1 MIDAFI
7 HETET
12 GYTGVRNLTRIL
24 SIYLED
30 DELRGIGL
38 WAVNVAVGF
47 SLECVKSHM

>member
-24 SIYLED
+24 SIYPED
-30 DELRGIGL
+30 DELRGI
-38 WAVNVAVGF
+38 VAMGG
-47 SLECVKSHM
+47 ECGCRI